1 MFLLHMLL
9 QIVFPPGL
17 EATER
22 TAVGSGLGV
31 RLEMSLQVMPANIN
45 WMKLGPTAP
54 SHSLLVCLVIT
65 NTAVEVKHSFVTL
78 LTEPGLKEN
87 IN

>member
-9 QIVFPPGL
+9 QIVFPAGL

-31 RLEMSLQVMPANIN
+31 GLEMSVQVVSANIS
-45 WMKLGPTAP
+45 G
-54 SHSLLVCLVIT
+54 I
-65 NTAVEVKHSFVTL
+65 
-78 LTEPGLKEN
+78 
-87 IN
+87 